1 MSQNTEPSGTVM
13 LPPAK
18 TQEAFVHIGFAKT
31 ALTRGRAFVLAIL
44 AGVFVALGAAFMLT
58 VRADATLSATA
69 SLLLGGLAFCLGLFL
84 VLVAGAELFTGNC
97 LMLIG
102 ALDGRYPLMRMV
114 RRWAVVY
121 AGNAVGSLVVVA
133 LLLAAGFPELLGG
146 SVGSFAYTVAASKA
160 SLAPGVALARG
171 ILCNV
176 LVCLA
181 VWMGSAGKTVCDKL
195 AAAVL
200 PVVSFVAMGFEHSV
214 ANMFFLPLGL
224 AVQAL
229 GMGAGAITVAG
240 VACNLLFVTIGN
252 IIGGVAVAAAYWFV
266 YGRKESATRQG

>member
-1 MSQNTEPSGTVM
+1 MAENEAGTVM

-31 ALTRGRAFVLAIL
+31 RITKGCAFVLAIL
-44 AGVFVALGAAFMLT
+44 AGAFVALGASFMLM
-58 VRADATLSATA
+58 VRSDSTLSSSV

-97 LMLIG
+97 LMVIG
-102 ALDGRYPLMRMV
+102 ALDGRYPFARML
-114 RRWAVVY
+114 RKWAVVY
-121 AGNAVGSLVVVA
+121 VGNAVGALLVV
-133 LLLAAGFPELLGG
+133 LLMVVAGFPAMQNGAVGELAL
-146 SVGSFAYTVAASKA
+146 SVAASKA
-160 SLAPGVALARG
+160 SLSPLVAFTRG

-195 AAAVL
+195 AAAIL
-200 PVVSFVAMGFEHSV
+200 PVVAFVVLGFEHSV

-224 AVQAL
+224 AIDAL
-229 GMGAGAITVAG
+229 QGTSTVAAVG
-240 VACNLLFVTIGN
+240 VASNLLFVTLGN
-252 IIGGVAVAAAYWFV
+252 IVGGVAIAAAYWFV
-266 YGRKESATRQG
+266 YGRDDH

>member
-1 MSQNTEPSGTVM
+1 MPQNTEPSGTVM

-31 ALTRGRAFVLAIL
+31 ALTRGRAFALAIL
-44 AGVFVALGAAFMLT
+44 AGAFVALGAAFMLT
-58 VRADATLSATA
+58 VRADATLPTTA

-114 RRWAVVY
+114 RKWAVVY

-133 LLLAAGFPELLGG
+133 LLLAAGFPEAQDGA
-146 SVGSFAYTVAASKA
+146 VGSFAYTVAASKA

-195 AAAVL
+195 AAAIL

-229 GMGAGAITVAG
+229 GMGAGGITVAG
-240 VACNLLFVTIGN
+240 VVSNLVFVTIGN

-266 YGRKESATRQG
+266 YGRKESAVG

>member
-1 MSQNTEPSGTVM
+1 MAENEAGTVM

-31 ALTRGRAFVLAIL
+31 RITKGRAFVLAIL
-44 AGVFVALGAAFMLT
+44 AGAFVALGASFMLM
-58 VRADATLSATA
+58 VRSDSSLSSSV

-97 LMLIG
+97 LMVIG
-102 ALDGRYPLMRMV
+102 ALDGRYPFTRML
-114 RRWAVVY
+114 RKWAVVY
-121 AGNAVGSLVVVA
+121 VGNAVGALLVV
-133 LLLAAGFPELLGG
+133 LLMVVSGFPGMQSG
-146 SVGSFAYTVAASKA
+146 SVGELALSVAASKA
-160 SLAPGVALARG
+160 SLSPLVAFTRG

-195 AAAVL
+195 AAAIL
-200 PVVSFVAMGFEHSV
+200 PVVAFVVLGFEHSV

-224 AVQAL
+224 VIDALQGTVTVSAL
-229 GMGAGAITVAG
+229 GV
-240 VACNLLFVTIGN
+240 CSNLVFVTLGN
-252 IIGGVAVAAAYWFV
+252 IVGGVAIAAAYWFV
-266 YGRKESATRQG
+266 YGRDDH

>member
-1 MSQNTEPSGTVM
+1 MAENEAGTVM

-31 ALTRGRAFVLAIL
+31 RITKGRAFVLAIL
-44 AGVFVALGAAFMLT
+44 AGAFVALGASFMLM
-58 VRADATLSATA
+58 VRSDSTLSSSV

-97 LMLIG
+97 LMVIG
-102 ALDGRYPLMRMV
+102 ALDGRYPFARML
-114 RRWAVVY
+114 RKWAVVY
-121 AGNAVGSLVVVA
+121 VGNAVGALLVV
-133 LLLAAGFPELLGG
+133 LLMVVAGFPAMQNGAVGELAL
-146 SVGSFAYTVAASKA
+146 SVAASKA
-160 SLAPGVALARG
+160 SLSPLVAFTRG

-195 AAAVL
+195 AAAIL
-200 PVVSFVAMGFEHSV
+200 PVVAFVVLGFEHSV

-224 AVQAL
+224 AIDAL
-229 GMGAGAITVAG
+229 QGTATVAAVG
-240 VACNLLFVTIGN
+240 VASNLLFVTLGN
-252 IIGGVAVAAAYWFV
+252 IVGGVAIAAAYWFV
-266 YGRKESATRQG
+266 YGRDDH